1 MVSQQKNKM
10 IFSSILADF
19 EFWLEGSG
27 IFDIFS
33 YSYEDGSCISPWT
46 FFLRRKCPKK
56 AEVSCLTLRRSFE
69 QLLHNSQTLV
79 KLFLLL
85 SLNVIKIQV
94 VEMLVI
100 HTIVGQFGTKYFMW
114 SNRTITHIFVNIKR
128 TKNHG
133 NISIIYPACQYCNVI
148 SIAHISHN
156 HTIGSGV
163 LFSSW

>member
-1 MVSQQKNKM
+1 MSLYQLQMNYTANSVEQTWLEKRRCPWTWLWIFFLQMICIRSSIEDTRAHCNVFWMVSQQKNKM

-19 EFWLEGSG
+19 EFWIGGSG

-79 KLFLLL
+79 ELFLLL

-94 VEMLVI
+94 V
-100 HTIVGQFGTKYFMW
+100 
-114 SNRTITHIFVNIKR
+114 
-128 TKNHG
+128 
-133 NISIIYPACQYCNVI
+133 
-148 SIAHISHN
+148 
-156 HTIGSGV
+156 
-163 LFSSW
+163 

>member
-94 VEMLVI
+94 V
-100 HTIVGQFGTKYFMW
+100 
-114 SNRTITHIFVNIKR
+114 
-128 TKNHG
+128 
-133 NISIIYPACQYCNVI
+133 
-148 SIAHISHN
+148 
-156 HTIGSGV
+156 
-163 LFSSW
+163 